1 EDIMRRSTNRSGRV
15 PRQGG
20 AAKDI
25 TFVEDEHG
33 YWATDDDHRR
43 WHVMKVFT
51 GWRLEFRD
59 PGDDEPTFAG
69 VHGTLQA
76 AMREA
81 ARN

>member
-1 EDIMRRSTNRSGRV
+1 MRQSINQRGRV
-15 PRQGG
+15 PRQPGS
-20 AAKDI
+20 AKDI
-25 TFVEDEHG
+25 TFVEDPLGH
-33 YWATDDDHRR
+33 WATDGDHRR
-43 WHVMKVFT
+43 WHIIKVVA
-51 GWRLEFRD
+51 GWRLEFSD